1 MPDTKTSDESSAAAL
16 SGSELIRGVQG
27 GANVKITAAQ
37 IATLANSS
45 TRAVA
50 NGGTGATSA
59 ATARTALGL
68 AIGTDVQAWNAV
80 LDALAL
86 LTPVTDSF
94 LQGKAGAW
102 TRRTIA
108 QVLADL
114 QGNGLLAGA
123 AGFRAKPVVSFSAA
137 RTTIATDSGS
147 ILLHPSSDTTA
158 RTATI
163 DSNANVAY
171 PLGSEIEFINQN
183 GAGVL
188 SIAITADT
196 MRLAGA
202 GTTGTRT
209 LAANGHARAIKVA
222 TTEWLIYG
230 TGLT

>member
-1 MPDTKTSDESSAAAL
+1 
-16 SGSELIRGVQG
+16 
-27 GANVKITAAQ
+27 
-37 IATLANSS
+37 
-45 TRAVA
+45 
-50 NGGTGATSA
+50 
-59 ATARTALGL
+59 
-68 AIGTDVQAWNAV
+68 
-80 LDALAL
+80 
-86 LTPVTDSF
+86 
-94 LQGKAGAW
+94 
-102 TRRTIA
+102 
-108 QVLADL
+108 
-114 QGNGLLAGA
+114 
-123 AGFRAKPVVSFSAA
+123 VVSFSAA